1 MIQAFQKMW
10 KFGKVRQK
18 TLVEALIF
26 SFLKG
31 IFLML
36 QMYAIM
42 FALQV
47 LTGTIDLK
55 QGERTIIILMVIC
68 LAGIFFSSYLAA
80 IRNAQAGFYM
90 AADKRISIGNL
101 LKNVPLGFFSNSST
115 GKISAVLT
123 TTLSDVESMATVAL
137 MSVFGGFLGSVALAV
152 GLLIYEWKTAVL
164 TVAGMV
170 VYLVFVKWQMRV
182 SQKDAPARVK
192 AQNELTAAA
201 ISFFQGIK
209 VTKTFSCKDGDARM
223 QKAIMDSRDEN
234 LNLTDRAMP
243 SQVISS
249 LSLAFFE
256 VLILIAAY
264 MMYQQNEIGVD
275 KMIAIMI
282 ISFMAYGS
290 LKQAGST
297 LSMFGMLDT
306 AMEDIGEIES
316 TMQIEVLEPKE
327 HIGSS
332 EICFENVSFSYG
344 DNEVL
349 HNISTVIEPQT
360 CTAIIG
366 PSGSGK
372 STFCQLI
379 ARFWEIDKG
388 TIRVGGADIR
398 HVETKELMSCISM
411 VFQRVYLF
419 EDTILNNIRF
429 GKPDATLE
437 EVRAAAKAARC
448 DDFIMSLPDGYNTR
462 IEEGGN
468 NFSGGE
474 KQRISIARAILKNA
488 PIVILDEATS
498 ALDPEN
504 EQDILDAIQEL
515 TKNKT
520 VIMIAHRMNT
530 LQAANHI
537 IALENGTIKQEGTPE
552 QLLKE
557 DGIYKRFMQERLKAA
572 AWKVR

>member
-26 SFLKG
+26 SFAKG

-47 LTGTIDLK
+47 LTGNIDVK
-55 QGERTIIILMVIC
+55 QGEKTIIILMLVC
-68 LAGIFFSSYLAA
+68 LAGIFFCSYFAM

-90 AADKRISIGNL
+90 AADKRIAIGNL
-101 LKNVPLGFFSNSST
+101 LKNIPLGFFSNSST

-123 TTLSDVESMATVAL
+123 TTLSDVESMATTAL

-152 GLLIYEWKTAVL
+152 GLFVYEWKIAVL
-164 TVAGMV
+164 TVIGMA
-170 VYLVFVKWQMRV
+170 VYLVVVKWQMQV
-182 SQKDAPARVK
+182 SKKDAPSRMK

-209 VTKTFSCKDGDARM
+209 VTKSFSCKDGDFRM
-223 QKAIMDSRDEN
+223 KKAIESSRNEN
-234 LNLTDRAMP
+234 LRLTDRAMP
-243 SQVISS
+243 SQVVSQ
-249 LSLAFFE
+249 LSMGVFE
-256 VLILIAAY
+256 VLIFMAAY
-264 MMYQQNEIGVD
+264 MLYQQNAIGVD
-275 KMIAIMI
+275 KMIVLMI

-290 LKQAGST
+290 LNQAGST
-297 LSMFGMLDT
+297 LSMFGMLDA
-306 AMEDIGEIES
+306 AMEDIAEIES
-316 TMQIEVLEPKE
+316 TMQLEILEPKE
-327 HIGSS
+327 HIQSS
-332 EICFENVSFSYG
+332 EIRFENVSFSYG

-349 HNISTVIEPQT
+349 HNISTVIEPGT
-360 CTAIIG
+360 CTAVIG

-379 ARFWEIDKG
+379 SRFWEIEEG
-388 TIRVGGADIR
+388 TIHVGGADIR
-398 HVETKELMSCISM
+398 HVETKELMSQISM

-448 DDFIMSLPDGYNTR
+448 DEFIMSLPNGYDTR

-504 EQDILDAIQEL
+504 EHDILNAISEL

>member
-26 SFLKG
+26 SFAKG

-47 LTGTIDLK
+47 LTGNIDVK
-55 QGERTIIILMVIC
+55 QGEKTIIILMLVC
-68 LAGIFFSSYLAA
+68 LAGIFFCSYFAM

-90 AADKRISIGNL
+90 AADKRIAIGNL
-101 LKNVPLGFFSNSST
+101 LKNIPLGFFSNSST

-123 TTLSDVESMATVAL
+123 TTLSDVESMATTAL

-152 GLLIYEWKTAVL
+152 GLFVYEWKIAVL
-164 TVAGMV
+164 TVIGMA
-170 VYLVFVKWQMRV
+170 VYLVVVKWQMQV
-182 SQKDAPARVK
+182 SKKDAPSRMK

-209 VTKTFSCKDGDARM
+209 VTKSFSCKDGDFRM
-223 QKAIMDSRDEN
+223 KKAIEGSRNEN
-234 LNLTDRAMP
+234 LRLTDRAMP
-243 SQVISS
+243 SQVVSQ
-249 LSLAFFE
+249 LSMGVFE
-256 VLILIAAY
+256 VLIFMAAY
-264 MMYQQNEIGVD
+264 MLYQQNAIGVD
-275 KMIAIMI
+275 KMIVLMI

-290 LKQAGST
+290 LNQAGST
-297 LSMFGMLDT
+297 LSMFGMLDA
-306 AMEDIGEIES
+306 AMEDIAEIES
-316 TMQIEVLEPKE
+316 TMQLEILEPKE
-327 HIGSS
+327 HIQSS
-332 EICFENVSFSYG
+332 EIRFENVSFSYG

-349 HNISTVIEPQT
+349 HNISTVIEPGT
-360 CTAIIG
+360 CTAVIG

-379 ARFWEIDKG
+379 SRFWEIEEG
-388 TIRVGGADIR
+388 TIHVGGADIR
-398 HVETKELMSCISM
+398 HVETKELMSQISM

-448 DDFIMSLPDGYNTR
+448 DEFIMSLPNGYDTR

-504 EQDILDAIQEL
+504 EHDILNAISEL